1 MTTSGYGVQV
11 SAERTDRLD
20 AAALEFV
27 TGADRPLRLVEI
39 GCGVGAQAARMAS
52 AGADVVAVDIADFSD
67 DVHAFAESHKSE
79 GRITFVQAHALDF
92 LEQTTFEIDVL
103 YSQRTLHY
111 LPYSD
116 ALGAMRMAR
125 GRMGNHSRA
134 FLSLS
139 GLSSELGEK
148 YPHFNVPIADR
159 FCGLARNVRDVHR
172 IWQPICLY
180 TTADAKNLLT
190 EAGFQVL
197 DCWTSEFG
205 NVKLVAR
212 PGLKEEA

>member
-27 TGADRPLRLVEI
+27 TGAGRPLRLVDI
-39 GCGVGAQAARMAS
+39 GCGVGAQAARMAR

-67 DVHAFAESHKSE
+67 DVHAFAESHSFE
-79 GRITFVQAHALDF
+79 GHVNFVQAHALDF

-116 ALGAMRMAR
+116 ALGAMRLAR

-134 FLSLS
+134 FISLS

-159 FCGLARNVRDVHR
+159 FCGLAWNARDAHQ
-172 IWQPICLY
+172 IWRPICLY
-180 TTADAKNLLT
+180 TEADAKNLVK

-197 DCWTSEFG
+197 DCWTSVFG

-212 PGLKEEA
+212 PGLEKEA